1 MKKINIPK
9 ITLFSLLYWLLFLIP
24 IVLVENFAIY
34 STLIIL
40 SCLAYIPYRI
50 FLNQQENPEIYKDQE
65 TGVVVKKEIKPTITA
80 FLIFLGVL
88 MITNS
93 VFVPQIKSIVTS
105 IQYTSIKNTSEKVVD
120 LKSLDI
126 YIDED
131 NQKAYSFYKIDGTN
145 GKTFMDV
152 EHLISE
158 DNSEIKERYGEF
170 HLINDYEIAFATH
183 KNQLYTEALFK
194 VILNNKTYLIKS
206 YLPQENALSLLTKA
220 GFKEALNIKFKDG
233 TVKDIYIN
241 KNSKE
246 IALSDDNVV
255 ITSKYAETPY
265 NKEDYFSYRYDIF
278 NNYVKDKTM
287 IQNNINV
294 SLLNTYSGISD
305 DIKRV
310 TFYLETSED
319 SKYIYTEIVEII
331 FAEVSYVFRT
341 GIIDVTNIE
350 SINRAE

>member
-1 MKKINIPK
+1 
-9 ITLFSLLYWLLFLIP
+9 
-24 IVLVENFAIY
+24 VLVENFAIY

>member
-1 MKKINIPK
+1 LKKINIPK

>member
-1 MKKINIPK
+1 MKKINISK
-9 ITLFSLLYWLLFLIP
+9 NTLFSLFYWLVFLIP
-24 IVLVENFAIY
+24 IVLVKNFMIY
-34 STLIIL
+34 STLLIL
-40 SCLAYIPYRI
+40 SCLSYIPYRI
-50 FLNQQENPEIYKDQE
+50 FLNQQENPEIYKGKE
-65 TGVVVKKEIKPTITA
+65 TGMVIKKEIKPTITA
-80 FLIFLGVL
+80 FIIFLGVL

-93 VFVPQIKSIVTS
+93 IIVPQVKSIGTS
-105 IQYTSIKNTSEKVVD
+105 IHYASIKNSSEKVVD

-152 EHLISE
+152 EHLISAE
-158 DNSEIKERYGEF
+158 DSEMNERYGEF

-194 VILNNKTYLIKS
+194 VILNNKTYLVKS

-233 TVKDIYIN
+233 NTKDVYIN
-241 KNSKE
+241 RETKE
-246 IALSDDNVV
+246 IALSDDSVI

-278 NNYVKDKTM
+278 NNYVKDRTM
-287 IQNNINV
+287 VQNNITV
-294 SLLNTYSGISD
+294 SLLNTYSEISD
-305 DIKRV
+305 DVKRV

-319 SKYIYTEIVEII
+319 SKYVYSEVVEII

-350 SINRAE
+350 SIVRAE